1 MIKSSAERV
10 APVKSVTLL
19 DRPKNK
25 TPSKRKYK
33 SPSTRRRDQQRF
45 DAFLLKKGTQVATQ
59 VPGTK
64 KTEQEQLS
72 VKRVVMCNAHTITDP
87 VGTKSQLTQTDT
99 GKENDVEYKLK
110 ETLQEHSHLKS
121 ELDFEKGFN
130 QEIRQMNFALKHEF
144 RLLKE
149 DKSHQLEKLQRD
161 LTSLQCERDNSR
173 ADVDRLRFERN
184 ESLDREEVL
193 NLRIQDFN
201 NGHTGRRENHHGK
214 KIL

>member
-1 MIKSSAERV
+1 MHF
-10 APVKSVTLL
+10 
-19 DRPKNK
+19 
-25 TPSKRKYK
+25 Y
-33 SPSTRRRDQQRF
+33 
-45 DAFLLKKGTQVATQ
+45 LKKAHKTQ

-64 KTEQEQLS
+64 KTEQEQSS

-99 GKENDVEYKLK
+99 GKENDVEDKLK

-130 QEIRQMNFALKHEF
+130 QEIRQMNFALKDEL

-161 LTSLQCERDNSR
+161 LTSLQCEHDNLR

-193 NLRIQDFN
+193 NLRIQYLN
-201 NGHTGRRENHHGK
+201 NGHTGRRENHQGK
-214 KIL
+214 KYFNTMKTH